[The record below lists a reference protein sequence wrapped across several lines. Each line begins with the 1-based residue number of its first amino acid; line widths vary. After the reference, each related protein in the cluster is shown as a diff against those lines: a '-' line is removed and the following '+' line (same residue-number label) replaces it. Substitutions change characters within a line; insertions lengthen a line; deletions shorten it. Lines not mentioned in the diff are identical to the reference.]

1 MCGHAWPSVAILMS
15 ISAFALT
22 GCTQGSN
29 TEGAQDVAMM
39 SHPNLYRGAQYHPHP
54 WSLNIHQAE
63 LDLAPGVAYKG
74 CVAVLRTSMQDA
86 DAGRGVD
93 CGSTGR
99 ISFDAGVRYGDCTAL
114 RRITLAEATTGSGL
128 LCDADADQVRAAVE
142 RLRVSAAQ
150 R

>member
-1 MCGHAWPSVAILMS
+1 
-15 ISAFALT
+15 
-22 GCTQGSN
+22 
-29 TEGAQDVAMM
+29 
-39 SHPNLYRGAQYHPHP
+39 
-54 WSLNIHQAE
+54 
-63 LDLAPGVAYKG
+63 
-74 CVAVLRTSMQDA
+74 MQDA

-93 CGSTGR
+93 CGSTAR